1 MLAIVVIVRE
11 NRRKFKKAA
20 GNDLS

>member
-1 MLAIVVIVRE
+1 MLTIVVIVRE